1 MPLVTCGF
9 CKDKHSVAGVKACA
23 AKHYA
28 PKVVAPAIVPAGRY
42 ALDVD
47 GVTKFY
53 VVDKPESGA
62 WKGKTFLSV
71 LASDDKHPVKFAA
84 KDKVLAAIAVDV
96 KGAMISY
103 GLLVGKCGRCGRT
116 LTDAESRAAGIG
128 PVCAGKEF

>member
-1 MPLVTCGF
+1 MSLVTCGF
-9 CKDKHSVAGVKACA
+9 CKARHSIADVKVCS

-28 PKVVAPAIVPAGRY
+28 PKVAPVVVPAGRY

-96 KGAMISY
+96 KGAMIKY
-103 GLLVGKCGRCGRT
+103 GLELGKCGRCNRT